1 MIVPETRRVRE
12 KMGKLEGKVAVVT
25 GGNSGIGL
33 ATAKEFAREGARV
46 VITGR
51 DRRTLSEAAREI
63 GGDVLAL
70 RSDSSSLGDI
80 DGLFAAVGERFGRVD
95 VLFVNAGVGKF
106 APVEETDEELFD
118 QIMDINFKGAYFTV
132 KKALPLLADGAS
144 VVLNTSVVAHIGFP
158 NASVYSAS
166 KAALLSLVRTLSADL
181 IGRGI
186 RVNAVSPG
194 PVETPI
200 FGRLGL
206 PPEAKDETMK
216 NFREQVPLKRF
227 GRPEEIAKAVLF
239 LASPDS
245 SFLVGTEIVADGGV
259 SGFKVQGE
267 VGASQGAELRAE
279 AA

>member
-1 MIVPETRRVRE
+1 MFQKPKRRRT
-12 KMGKLEGKVAVVT
+12 MGKLTGKVAVVT
-25 GGNSGIGL
+25 GGSSGIGL
-33 ATAKEFAREGARV
+33 ATAKEFGREGARV

-51 DRRTLSEAAREI
+51 DARTLAEAAREI

-70 RSDSSSLGDI
+70 RSDSSSLADI
-80 DGLFAAVGERFGRVD
+80 DELFAAVKERYGRVD

-106 APVEETDEELFD
+106 APLEETDEELFD
-118 QIMDINFKGAYFTV
+118 QIMDTNFKGAYFTV
-132 KKALPLLADGAS
+132 KRALPLLSEGAS
-144 VVLNTSVVAHIGFP
+144 VVLNASVVAHVGFP
-158 NASVYSAS
+158 NSSVYSAS

-181 IGRGI
+181 VRRGI

-200 FGRLGL
+200 FGKMGL
-206 PPEAKDETMK
+206 PVEAVEETK
-216 NFREQVPLKRF
+216 RGFGEQVPLKRF

-239 LASPDS
+239 LASSDS

-259 SGFKVQGE
+259 SGFKVADSGLTQQP
-267 VGASQGAELRAE
+267 ALRAE

>member
-1 MIVPETRRVRE
+1 MAGR
-12 KMGKLEGKVAVVT
+12 LEGKVALVT

-51 DRRTLSEAAREI
+51 DPRTLDAAAREI
-63 GGDVLAL
+63 GGEVLAL
-70 RSDSSSLGDI
+70 RSDAASLSDI
-80 DGLFAAVGERFGRVD
+80 DELFAAVGERFGRLD
-95 VLFVNAGVGKF
+95 VLFVNAGVAQF

-118 QIMDINFKGAYFTV
+118 RTMDINFKGAYFTV
-132 KKALPLLADGAS
+132 KKALPLLAEGAS
-144 VVLNTSVVAHIGFP
+144 VILNTSVVAHVGFP

-166 KAALLSLVRTLSADL
+166 KAALLSLARTLSADL
-181 IGRGI
+181 AGRRI

-200 FGRLGL
+200 FGRMGL
-206 PPEAKDETMK
+206 PEEVKRG
-216 NFREQVPLKRF
+216 FGEQVPLKRL

-239 LASPDS
+239 LASADS

-259 SGFKVQGE
+259 TGLKLTDAADTRE
-267 VGASQGAELRAE
+267 PAARAE

>member
-1 MIVPETRRVRE
+1 MFQKPKRSRM
-12 KMGKLEGKVAVVT
+12 MGKLEGKVAVVT

-33 ATAKEFAREGARV
+33 ATAKEFRREGARV

-51 DRRTLSEAAREI
+51 DARTLEEAAKEI

-70 RSDSSSLGDI
+70 RSDSSSLKETDE
-80 DGLFAAVGERFGRVD
+80 LFAAVKERFGRVD

-106 APVEETDEELFD
+106 APLEETDEELFD
-118 QIMDINFKGAYFTV
+118 QIMDINFKGAYFTI
-132 KKALPLLADGAS
+132 KKALPLLNDGAS
-144 VVLNTSVVAHIGFP
+144 VILNTSVVAHIGLP
-158 NASVYSAS
+158 NSSVYSAS

-194 PVETPI
+194 PIATPI
-200 FGRLGL
+200 FGKMGL
-206 PPEAKDETMK
+206 PPEAIDETTK
-216 NFREQVPLKRF
+216 GLSEQVPLKRM

-239 LASPDS
+239 LASSDS
-245 SFLVGTEIVADGGV
+245 SFLLGTEIVADGGTLGVKALGGVGV
-259 SGFKVQGE
+259 SQE
-267 VGASQGAELRAE
+267 AELRAK

>member
-1 MIVPETRRVRE
+1 MHVPEIRKAE
-12 KMGKLEGKVAVVT
+12 KEMAGKLEGKVAVVT

-33 ATAKEFAREGARV
+33 ATAKEFAREGAHV

-51 DRRTLSEAAREI
+51 DARTLAEAAREI
-63 GGDVLAL
+63 GGEVLAL
-70 RSDSSSLGDI
+70 RSDASSLADI
-80 DGLFAAVGERFGRVD
+80 DELFACVREKFGRLD
-95 VLFVNAGVGKF
+95 VLFVNAGVAQF
-106 APVEETDEELFD
+106 APVEETTEELFD
-118 QIMDINFKGAYFTV
+118 WIMDINFKGAYFTV

-144 VVLNTSVVAHIGFP
+144 VVLNTSVVAHVGFP
-158 NASVYSAS
+158 SSSVYSAS

-181 IGRGI
+181 NGRGI

-200 FGRLGL
+200 FGRMGL
-206 PPEAKDETMK
+206 PEEAKQG
-216 NFREQVPLKRF
+216 FSEQVPLKRF

-245 SFLVGTEIVADGGV
+245 SFLVGTEIVADGGTLGV
-259 SGFKVQGE
+259 KPAVVE
-267 VGASQGAELRAE
+267 ASQGAELRAE

>member
-1 MIVPETRRVRE
+1 MFQKPKRSRM
-12 KMGKLEGKVAVVT
+12 MGKLEGKVAVVT

-33 ATAKEFAREGARV
+33 ATAKEFRREGARV

-51 DRRTLSEAAREI
+51 DARTLGEAAREI

-70 RSDSSSLGDI
+70 RSDSSSLKDI
-80 DGLFAAVGERFGRVD
+80 DELFAAVKERFGRVD

-106 APVEETDEELFD
+106 APLEETDEELFD
-118 QIMDINFKGAYFTV
+118 QIMDINFKGAYFTI
-132 KKALPLLADGAS
+132 KRALPLLGDGAS
-144 VVLNTSVVAHIGFP
+144 VILNTSVVAHIGLP
-158 NASVYSAS
+158 NSSVYSAS

-194 PVETPI
+194 PIATPI
-200 FGRLGL
+200 FGKMGL
-206 PPEAKDETMK
+206 PPEAIDETTK
-216 NFREQVPLKRF
+216 SLSEQVPLKRM

-239 LASPDS
+239 LASSDS
-245 SFLVGTEIVADGGV
+245 SFLVGTEIVADGGTLGLKAVGGVGV
-259 SGFKVQGE
+259 SQE
-267 VGASQGAELRAE
+267 AESRAK

>member
-1 MIVPETRRVRE
+1 MA
-12 KMGKLEGKVAVVT
+12 GKLEGKVAVVT

-51 DRRTLSEAAREI
+51 DRRTLDAAAQEI
-63 GGDVLAL
+63 GGEVLAL
-70 RSDSSSLGDI
+70 RSDAASLSDI
-80 DGLFAAVGERFGRVD
+80 DELFKAVGDRFGRLD
-95 VLFVNAGVGKF
+95 VLFVNAGVAQF
-106 APVEETDEELFD
+106 ASVEETDEEFFD
-118 QIMDINFKGAYFTV
+118 RTMDINFKGAYFTV
-132 KKALPLLADGAS
+132 KGALPLLAEGAS
-144 VVLNTSVVAHIGFP
+144 VILNTSVVAHVGFP

-166 KAALLSLVRTLSADL
+166 KAALLSLARTLSADL
-181 IGRGI
+181 AGRRI

-200 FGRLGL
+200 FGRAGL
-206 PPEAKDETMK
+206 PEEAKQG
-216 NFREQVPLKRF
+216 FGEQVPLKRL

-239 LASPDS
+239 LASQDS

-259 SGFKVQGE
+259 IGLKVPDAANTRE
-267 VGASQGAELRAE
+267 PARAE

>member
-1 MIVPETRRVRE
+1 MA
-12 KMGKLEGKVAVVT
+12 GKLEGKVAVVT

-51 DRRTLSEAAREI
+51 DARTLAGAAREI

-70 RSDSSSLGDI
+70 RSDSSRLADI
-80 DGLFAAVGERFGRVD
+80 DELFAAVGERFGRVD
-95 VLFVNAGVGKF
+95 VLFVNAGVGRF
-106 APVEETDEELFD
+106 APLEETDEELFD

-144 VVLNTSVVAHIGFP
+144 VVLNASVVAHVGLP
-158 NASVYSAS
+158 GSSVYSAS

-181 IGRGI
+181 VGRGI

-206 PPEAKDETMK
+206 PPEAREERM
-216 NFREQVPLKRF
+216 NSFRAQVPLGRF

-239 LASPDS
+239 LASSDS
-245 SFLVGTEIVADGGV
+245 SFLVGAEIVADGGTV
-259 SGFKVQGE
+259 GLKVPGE
-267 VGASQGAELRAE
+267 VGAGRGAGLRAE

>member
-1 MIVPETRRVRE
+1 
-12 KMGKLEGKVAVVT
+12 MGKLEGKVAVVT

-33 ATAKEFAREGARV
+33 ATAKEFRREGAKV

-51 DRRTLSEAAREI
+51 DARTLAEAAREI

-70 RSDSSSLGDI
+70 RSDASSLADI
-80 DGLFAAVGERFGRVD
+80 DELFAAVKERYGRVD

-106 APVEETDEELFD
+106 APLEETDEGLFD

-132 KKALPLLADGAS
+132 KKALPLLSDGAS
-144 VVLNTSVVAHIGFP
+144 VVLNTSVVAHVGFP
-158 NASVYSAS
+158 NSSVYSAS

-181 IGRGI
+181 VGRGV

-200 FGRLGL
+200 FGKMGL
-206 PPEAKDETMK
+206 PPEALDETK
-216 NFREQVPLKRF
+216 RGFSEQVPLGRF

-239 LASPDS
+239 LAGADS

-259 SGFKVQGE
+259 SGFKVA
-267 VGASQGAELRAE
+267 GAGARAAQETVLRAE

>member
-1 MIVPETRRVRE
+1 MFQKPRRRMA
-12 KMGKLEGKVAVVT
+12 MGKLEGKVAVVT

-33 ATAKEFAREGARV
+33 ATAKEFRREGAKV

-51 DRRTLSEAAREI
+51 DARTLAEAAREI

-70 RSDSSSLGDI
+70 RSDASSLADI
-80 DGLFAAVGERFGRVD
+80 DELFAAVKERYGRVD

-106 APVEETDEELFD
+106 APLEETDEGLFD

-132 KKALPLLADGAS
+132 KKALPLLSDGAS
-144 VVLNTSVVAHIGFP
+144 VVLNTSVVAHVGFP
-158 NASVYSAS
+158 NSSVYSAS

-181 IGRGI
+181 VGRGV

-200 FGRLGL
+200 FGKMGL
-206 PPEAKDETMK
+206 PPEALDETK
-216 NFREQVPLKRF
+216 RGFSEQVPLGRF

-239 LASPDS
+239 LAGADS

-259 SGFKVQGE
+259 SGFKVA
-267 VGASQGAELRAE
+267 GAGARAAQETVLRAE

>member
-1 MIVPETRRVRE
+1 MA
-12 KMGKLEGKVAVVT
+12 GKLEGKVAVVT

-51 DRRTLSEAAREI
+51 DRRTLDAAAREI
-63 GGDVLAL
+63 GGEVLAL
-70 RSDSSSLGDI
+70 RSDAASLADI
-80 DGLFAAVGERFGRVD
+80 DALYAAVGERFGRVD
-95 VLFVNAGVGKF
+95 VLFVNAGVAQF
-106 APVEETDEELFD
+106 APVEETTEELFD
-118 QIMDINFKGAYFTV
+118 HVMDINFKGAYFTV

-144 VVLNTSVVAHIGFP
+144 VVLNTSVVAHVGFP
-158 NASVYSAS
+158 AASVYSAS

-181 IGRGI
+181 AGRGI

-200 FGRLGL
+200 FGRTGL
-206 PPEAKDETMK
+206 PEEAKRG
-216 NFREQVPLKRF
+216 FGEQVPLKRL
-227 GRPEEIAKAVLF
+227 GRPEEIAGAVLF
-239 LASPDS
+239 LAGPDS

-259 SGFKVQGE
+259 SGFRV
-267 VGASQGAELRAE
+267 AETAAGRETALRAE

>member
-1 MIVPETRRVRE
+1 MS
-12 KMGKLEGKVAVVT
+12 GKLEGKVAVVT

-51 DRRTLSEAAREI
+51 DARTLAEAEREI
-63 GGDVLAL
+63 GGEVLAL
-70 RSDSSSLGDI
+70 RSDAASLADI
-80 DGLFAAVGERFGRVD
+80 DELFAAVKGKFGRVD

-106 APVEETDEELFD
+106 ASVEETDEELFD

-144 VVLNTSVVAHIGFP
+144 VVLNTSVVAHVGFP
-158 NASVYSAS
+158 HASVYSAS

-181 IGRGI
+181 VGRGI

-200 FGRLGL
+200 FGRMGL
-206 PPEAKDETMK
+206 APEAREETLK
-216 NFREQVPLKRF
+216 GFEAQVPLRRL
-227 GRPEEIAKAVLF
+227 GRPEEIARTVVF
-239 LASPDS
+239 LASSDS

-259 SGFKVQGE
+259 TGFKVPAE
-267 VGASQGAELRAE
+267 VGASQGAEARAE

>member
-1 MIVPETRRVRE
+1 
-12 KMGKLEGKVAVVT
+12 MGKLEGKVAVVT

-33 ATAKEFAREGARV
+33 ATAKEFRREGARV

-51 DRRTLSEAAREI
+51 DARTLAEAAREI

-70 RSDSSSLGDI
+70 RSDASSLSDT
-80 DGLFAAVGERFGRVD
+80 DELFAAVRERYGRVD

-106 APVEETDEELFD
+106 ASLEETDEELFD

-132 KKALPLLADGAS
+132 KKALPLLSEGAS
-144 VVLNTSVVAHIGFP
+144 VILNTSVVAHVGFP
-158 NASVYSAS
+158 AASVYSAS

-181 IGRGI
+181 VGRGV

-200 FGRLGL
+200 FGKMGL
-206 PPEAKDETMK
+206 PSEAVDETK
-216 NFREQVPLKRF
+216 RGFSSQVPLKRF

-239 LASPDS
+239 LASSDS
-245 SFLVGTEIVADGGV
+245 SFLVGTEILADGGV
-259 SGFKVQGE
+259 SGFKVADAGVSASQAQE
-267 VGASQGAELRAE
+267 VGLRAE

>member
-1 MIVPETRRVRE
+1 MFQKPKRSRM
-12 KMGKLEGKVAVVT
+12 MGKLEGKVAVVT

-33 ATAKEFAREGARV
+33 ATAKEFRREGARV

-51 DRRTLSEAAREI
+51 DARTLGEAAREI

-70 RSDSSSLGDI
+70 RSDSSNLAEI
-80 DGLFAAVGERFGRVD
+80 DELFAAVKERYGRVD

-106 APVEETDEELFD
+106 APVEETDEALFD

-132 KKALPLLADGAS
+132 KKALPLLVEGAS
-144 VVLNTSVVAHIGFP
+144 VILNTSVVAHVGFP
-158 NASVYSAS
+158 NSSVYSAS

-194 PVETPI
+194 PIETPI
-200 FGRLGL
+200 FGKMGL
-206 PPEAKDETMK
+206 PSEAVDETK
-216 NFREQVPLKRF
+216 RSFSEQVPLKRF

-239 LASPDS
+239 LATSDS
-245 SFLVGTEIVADGGV
+245 SFLVGTEIIADGGV
-259 SGFKVQGE
+259 SGFKVADTGTGRE
-267 VGASQGAELRAE
+267 AAARAE

>member
-1 MIVPETRRVRE
+1 MS
-12 KMGKLEGKVAVVT
+12 GKLEGKVAVVT

-33 ATAKEFAREGARV
+33 ATAKEFSREGARV

-51 DRRTLSEAAREI
+51 DARTLAEAAREI
-63 GGDVLAL
+63 GGEVLAL
-70 RSDSSSLGDI
+70 RSDSSSLEDI
-80 DGLFAAVGERFGRVD
+80 DELFAAVGGKFGRVD

-106 APVEETDEELFD
+106 AAVEETDEELFD

-144 VVLNTSVVAHIGFP
+144 VILNTSVVAHVGLP
-158 NASVYSAS
+158 NSSVYSAS

-181 IGRGI
+181 VGRGI

-206 PPEAKDETMK
+206 APEARDETLK
-216 NFREQVPLKRF
+216 GLREQVPLRRL
-227 GRPEEIAKAVLF
+227 GRPEEIARTVVF
-239 LASPDS
+239 LASSDS
-245 SFLVGTEIVADGGV
+245 SFLLGAEIIADGGV
-259 SGFKVQGE
+259 TGLKVPAGAA
-267 VGASQGAELRAE
+267 ASQGTELRAE

>member
-1 MIVPETRRVRE
+1 
-12 KMGKLEGKVAVVT
+12 MGKLKGKVAIVT

-33 ATAKEFAREGARV
+33 ATAKEFAREGAQV

-51 DRRTLSEAAREI
+51 DTRTLAEAAREI

-70 RSDSSSLGDI
+70 RSDSSSLAEI
-80 DGLFAAVGERFGRVD
+80 DELFAAVKERYGRVD

-106 APVEETDEELFD
+106 ASVEETDEALFD
-118 QIMDINFKGAYFTV
+118 QVMDTNFKGAYFTV
-132 KKALPLLADGAS
+132 KKALPLLVEGAS
-144 VVLNTSVVAHIGFP
+144 VILNTSVVAHVGFP
-158 NASVYSAS
+158 QSSVYTAS

-181 IGRGI
+181 VERGI

-200 FGRLGL
+200 FGKMGL
-206 PPEAKDETMK
+206 PVEAIDETK
-216 NFREQVPLKRF
+216 RGFSEQVPLKRF

-239 LASPDS
+239 LASTDS
-245 SFLVGTEIVADGGV
+245 SFLVGTEIIADGGV
-259 SGFKVQGE
+259 SGFKVAD
-267 VGASQGAELRAE
+267 ASAGRNVNVRAE

>member
-1 MIVPETRRVRE
+1 
-12 KMGKLEGKVAVVT
+12 MGKLEGKVAVVT

-51 DRRTLSEAAREI
+51 DTRTLAEAAREI

-70 RSDSSSLGDI
+70 RSDSSSLADL
-80 DGLFAAVGERFGRVD
+80 DELFAAVKDRHGRVD

-106 APVEETDEELFD
+106 APLEETDEALFD
-118 QIMDINFKGAYFTV
+118 QIMDVNLKGAYFTV
-132 KKALPLLADGAS
+132 QKALPLLNEGAS

-158 NASVYSAS
+158 NSSVYSAS
-166 KAALLSLVRTLSADL
+166 KAALLSLARTLSAEL
-181 IGRGI
+181 VGRGI

-200 FGRLGL
+200 FGRMGL
-206 PPEAKDETMK
+206 PVEAVGETK
-216 NFREQVPLKRF
+216 RGFSEQVPLKRM

-239 LASPDS
+239 LASSDS
-245 SFLVGTEIVADGGV
+245 SFLLGTEIVADGGV
-259 SGFKVQGE
+259 VALKVAD
-267 VGASQGAELRAE
+267 VGVARETTLRAE

>member
-1 MIVPETRRVRE
+1 
-12 KMGKLEGKVAVVT
+12 MGRLEGKVAVVT

-33 ATAKEFAREGARV
+33 AAAREFGREGARV

-51 DRRTLSEAAREI
+51 DARTLAEAAREL
-63 GGDVLAL
+63 GGEVLAL
-70 RSDSSSLGDI
+70 RSDSASLADT
-80 DGLFAAVGERFGRVD
+80 DALFKAVKERFGRVD

-106 APVEETDEELFD
+106 APLEETDEALFD
-118 QIMDINFKGAYFTV
+118 QIMDVNFKGAYFTIQ
-132 KKALPLLADGAS
+132 KALPLLSDGAS
-144 VVLNTSVVAHIGFP
+144 VILNASVVAHVGFP
-158 NASVYSAS
+158 NSSVYSAS

-181 IGRGI
+181 AGRGI

-206 PPEAKDETMK
+206 PPEEREETMK
-216 NFREQVPLKRF
+216 GLREQVPLKRF

-239 LASPDS
+239 LASADS

-259 SGFKVQGE
+259 SGFKVADAVVSADGE
-267 VGASQGAELRAE
+267 SGLRAE

>member
-1 MIVPETRRVRE
+1 
-12 KMGKLEGKVAVVT
+12 MGKLEGKVAVVT

-33 ATAKEFAREGARV
+33 ATAKEFRREGARV

-51 DRRTLSEAAREI
+51 DARTLAGAAREI

-70 RSDSSSLGDI
+70 RSDASSLSDI
-80 DGLFAAVGERFGRVD
+80 DELFAAVGERYGRVD

-106 APVEETDEELFD
+106 AAVEETDEELFD

-144 VVLNTSVVAHIGFP
+144 VVLNTSVVAHVGFP
-158 NASVYSAS
+158 NSSVYSAS

-181 IGRGI
+181 VGRGI

-200 FGRLGL
+200 FGKMGL
-206 PPEAKDETMK
+206 PPEALDETK
-216 NFREQVPLKRF
+216 RSFSEQVPLGRF

-239 LASPDS
+239 LASSDS

-259 SGFKVQGE
+259 SGFKVADA
-267 VGASQGAELRAE
+267 VVSQDVALRAE

>member
-1 MIVPETRRVRE
+1 MA
-12 KMGKLEGKVAVVT
+12 GKLEGKVAVVT

-33 ATAKEFAREGARV
+33 ATAKQFAREGARV

-51 DRRTLSEAAREI
+51 DARSLADAAREI
-63 GGDVLAL
+63 GGGVLAL
-70 RSDSSSLGDI
+70 RSDSSRLADI
-80 DGLFAAVGERFGRVD
+80 EELFAAVKERFGRVD

-106 APVEETDEELFD
+106 APLEETTEELFD
-118 QIMDINFKGAYFTV
+118 HIMDINFKGAYFTI
-132 KKALPLLADGAS
+132 KKALPLLNNGAS
-144 VVLNTSVVAHIGFP
+144 VILNTSVVAHIGLP

-181 IGRGI
+181 VGRGV

-200 FGRLGL
+200 FGKMGL
-206 PPEAKDETMK
+206 PSEAVAETK
-216 NFREQVPLKRF
+216 RGFSAQVPLKRF

-239 LASPDS
+239 LASSDS
-245 SFLVGTEIVADGGV
+245 SFLVGTEILADGGV
-259 SGFKVQGE
+259 SGFKVADA
-267 VGASQGAELRAE
+267 VVSQDAALRAE

>member
-1 MIVPETRRVRE
+1 MFQKPERWRE
-12 KMGKLEGKVAVVT
+12 TMGKLEGKVAVVT

-33 ATAKEFAREGARV
+33 ATAKEFRREGARG

-51 DRRTLSEAAREI
+51 DARTLAEAAREI

-70 RSDSSSLGDI
+70 RSDASSLSDI
-80 DGLFAAVGERFGRVD
+80 DELFAAVRERYVRVD

-106 APVEETDEELFD
+106 AAVEETDEELFD

-144 VVLNTSVVAHIGFP
+144 VVLNTSVVAHVGFP
-158 NASVYSAS
+158 NSSVYSAS
-166 KAALLSLVRTLSADL
+166 KAALLSLVRTLSSDL
-181 IGRGI
+181 AGRRI

-200 FGRLGL
+200 FGRMGL
-206 PPEAKDETMK
+206 PVEAKQG
-216 NFREQVPLKRF
+216 FGEQVPLKRL

-239 LASPDS
+239 LASSDS

-259 SGFKVQGE
+259 SAFKVAAAA
-267 VGASQGAELRAE
+267 VSTSQETALRAE

>member
-1 MIVPETRRVRE
+1 MNVPETRRRRM
-12 KMGKLEGKVAVVT
+12 MGKLEGKVAVVT

-33 ATAKEFAREGARV
+33 ATAKEFGREGARV

-51 DRRTLSEAAREI
+51 DARTLAEAAREI

-70 RSDSSSLGDI
+70 RSDASSLSDI
-80 DGLFAAVGERFGRVD
+80 DGLFAAVKERFGRVD

-106 APVEETDEELFD
+106 APLGETDEALFD

-132 KKALPLLADGAS
+132 KKALPLLKDGAS
-144 VVLNTSVVAHIGFP
+144 VILNTSVVAHVGFP
-158 NASVYSAS
+158 NSSVYSAS

-181 IGRGI
+181 IGRGV

-200 FGRLGL
+200 FGKMGL
-206 PPEAKDETMK
+206 PPEATRETM
-216 NFREQVPLKRF
+216 NSFREQVPLKRF

-239 LASPDS
+239 LASADS

-259 SGFKVQGE
+259 SGFKVADASRE
-267 VGASQGAELRAE
+267 VEARAE

>member
-1 MIVPETRRVRE
+1 
-12 KMGKLEGKVAVVT
+12 MGKLEGQVAVVT

-33 ATAKEFAREGARV
+33 ATAKEFRREGARV

-51 DRRTLSEAAREI
+51 DARTLAEAAREI

-70 RSDSSSLGDI
+70 RSDASSLADI
-80 DGLFAAVGERFGRVD
+80 DELFDAVRERYGRVD

-106 APVEETDEELFD
+106 AAVEDTEEELFD

-132 KKALPLLADGAS
+132 KKALPLLSEGAS
-144 VVLNTSVVAHIGFP
+144 VVLNTSVVAHVGFP
-158 NASVYSAS
+158 GASVYSAS

-181 IGRGI
+181 VGRGI

-200 FGRLGL
+200 FGKMGL
-206 PPEAKDETMK
+206 TPEAKDETM
-216 NFREQVPLKRF
+216 NGFRAQVPLKRF

-239 LASPDS
+239 LASADS
-245 SFLVGTEIVADGGV
+245 SFLVGTEILADGGV
-259 SGFKVQGE
+259 SGFKVADAN
-267 VGASQGAELRAE
+267 VSQDAALHAE